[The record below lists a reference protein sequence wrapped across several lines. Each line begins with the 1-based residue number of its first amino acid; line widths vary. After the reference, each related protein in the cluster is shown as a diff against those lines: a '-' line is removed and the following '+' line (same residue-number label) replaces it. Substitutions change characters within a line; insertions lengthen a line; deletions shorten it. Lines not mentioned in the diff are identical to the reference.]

1 MKRSICSG
9 VLSAIILAG
18 IVQTSEAASWGRS
31 VTIQSARGTAY
42 RSVSGIYG
50 GGTANRQATTTNAAG
65 RTFTNNTSV
74 TRTPNG
80 WVVNGQYTNGVGGKG
95 YYSSNVSY
103 TPGAITKNQ
112 QLTTASGE
120 TYKRNVQTT
129 YGNRVLNRTVTT
141 TYPNGTNQSTTLTF
155 TRN

>member
-1 MKRSICSG
+1 MRRSICSG

-42 RSVSGIYG
+42 RSVSGNYG
-50 GGTANRQATTTNAAG
+50 GGTANRQATTTTG

-74 TRTPNG
+74 TRMPNG
-80 WVVNGQYTNGVGGKG
+80 WVVTGQYTNGVGGKG

-120 TYKRNVQTT
+120 NYKLNIQTT
-129 YGNRVLNRTVTT
+129 YGSGVLNRTVTT
-141 TYPNGTNQSTTLTF
+141 TYPNGTSQSRTQTF